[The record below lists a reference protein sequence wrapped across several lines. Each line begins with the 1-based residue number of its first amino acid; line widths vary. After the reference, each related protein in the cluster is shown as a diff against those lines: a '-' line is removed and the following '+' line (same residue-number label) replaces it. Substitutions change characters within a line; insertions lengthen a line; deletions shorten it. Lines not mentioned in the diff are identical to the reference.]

1 MISVASVT
9 TPRSML
15 SLSPRWGYV
24 HHVLSVCVAGSQS
37 VHNELETLI
46 AEFLGVEAAV
56 TFGMGFGTNSCNMPT
71 IMGPVSRQ
79 P

>member
-1 MISVASVT
+1 
-9 TPRSML
+9 ML
-15 SLSPRWGYV
+15 CVR
-24 HHVLSVCVAGSQS
+24 VAGSQS

-71 IMGPVSRQ
+71 IMGPVSRR